1 MGPKWAEE
9 YLEHNIE
16 NPEASSKDVELPKP
30 AEGITS
36 DEPNVAYSKF
46 MKFMR
51 QEESTPIEMEQEKK
65 WSSEFTEEKEATE
78 SPSATSESSGV
89 LNKVEEELSTAGAW
103 VEEFNKSVA
112 QGW

>member
-1 MGPKWAEE
+1 M
-9 YLEHNIE
+9 EHNIE

-30 AEGITS
+30 AEGIST
-36 DEPNVAYSKF
+36 DEPKVAYSKF

-51 QEESTPIEMEQEKK
+51 QEESIPIEMEQANK
-65 WSSEFTEEKEATE
+65 WSSEFTEEKII
-78 SPSATSESSGV
+78 SENSVIASENNGV
-89 LNKVEEELSTAGAW
+89 LNKVEEELATAGAW